1 VSAFEAQPETARGRV
16 VYRLLLGVHA
26 AVRGDLER
34 VERLAEQAL
43 EGLLA
48 EDLTQELDEL
58 KRNGM
63 LWRLRVDCLRYC
75 YFVHSHHNAEN
86 ALFFP
91 ELRDTNPA
99 INPVID
105 RLEAEHRRVSEQLDA
120 VEAAAKTL
128 ADDDGEPARKAVADA
143 LRTLGDSLLAHLD
156 YEERNLEATVLRLRD
171 HGQPGGT
178 RARDG
183 AAPSQ
188 RTGSPSTAGRSRAQ
202 R

>member
-1 VSAFEAQPETARGRV
+1 VSVFEAQPETARGRV
-16 VYRLLLGVHA
+16 IYRLLLGVHA

-34 VERLAEQAL
+34 VERLAPQAL
-43 EGLLA
+43 EGLPA
-48 EDLTQELDEL
+48 EELTQELDGL

-120 VEAAAKTL
+120 VEAAAKAL
-128 ADDDGEPARKAVADA
+128 AGDDGEPARKAVAEA
-143 LRTLGDSLLAHLD
+143 LRTLGASLLAHLD

-171 HGQPGGT
+171 HGQPAGT
-178 RARDG
+178 RA
-183 AAPSQ
+183 
-188 RTGSPSTAGRSRAQ
+188 
-202 R
+202 